1 VRLARAA
8 LALGFTLAA
17 AASAVRAQP
26 EVLDLEQAAALLR
39 LAPAVVVDLAEAGRM
54 PARRIGDTW
63 RFSRQALLEWLKGE
77 EGARRAQASPR
88 EAPPAS
94 LGAPRSAPTAEEIAL
109 RDQGVLLRRGALTLD
124 LGVSYA
130 RSERT
135 IFPIVRTEER
145 SLAGSVAV
153 RYGIHDDVQVTA
165 RLQRLSRRTSTFTD
179 ATVSGTTSPQTAS
192 DAFYGDA
199 TLSLLTVA
207 AREAVGRPNVIASL
221 DAVLP
226 TGPGERG
233 IGGGVVLSKSYD
245 PAVLFA
251 GLSYLHGFAT
261 DPGDPRRSLAKH
273 NFGLN
278 LGTTYALNDSLA
290 LNTTLIG
297 TVRDTRSPDG
307 VALRP
312 ARERYQLQL
321 GMTWMLATGLFVEPA
336 VALRVGGEAPDV
348 TFSLNVPYSF

>member
-1 VRLARAA
+1 MILRRAA
-8 LALGFTLAA
+8 LALICALAA
-17 AASAVRAQP
+17 AGGAHAQP
-26 EVLDLEQAAALLR
+26 EVLDLDEAAALLR
-39 LAPAVVVDLAEAGRM
+39 LTPQTVEALAEAQRI

-63 RFSRQALLEWLKGE
+63 RFSRQALLEWLKG
-77 EGARRAQASPR
+77 QDASQRP
-88 EAPPAS
+88 PPAPAGTPPAPV
-94 LGAPRSAPTAEEIAL
+94 GAPRTAPTAEEIAL
-109 RDQGVLLRRGALTLD
+109 RDQGALLRRGALTLD

-145 SLAGSVAV
+145 TLAGGAAV
-153 RYGIHDDVQVTA
+153 RYGVRDGVQVTA
-165 RLQRLSRRTSTFTD
+165 RLQRISRRSSTFTD
-179 ATVSGTTSPQTAS
+179 ASLSGTTAPQTVS
-192 DAFYGDA
+192 DAFFGDA
-199 TLSLLTVA
+199 TLSVLAVA
-207 AREAVGRPNVIASL
+207 AREAVGRPNIIASV

-226 TGPGERG
+226 TGPGDRG
-233 IGGGVVLSKSYD
+233 LGGGVVLSKSYD

-251 GLSYLHGFAT
+251 GLSYLHGFAV
-261 DPGDPRRSLAKH
+261 DAGDPRRSLATH
-273 NFGLN
+273 NFGVN

-290 LNTTLIG
+290 LSTSLVGTL
-297 TVRDTRSPDG
+297 RDARSTDG

-321 GMTWMLATGLFVEPA
+321 GMTWMLATGLFVEPL